1 MLISVVLFELFAN
14 GKEINNRKFR
24 IPLSTVTHLGVV
36 GMGVVTYVSL
46 GEKYNVRRHEHI
58 LISKMQF

>member
-1 MLISVVLFELFAN
+1 MCLINGVIFEIFAN
-14 GKEINNRKFR
+14 GKDVYNHKFR

-46 GEKYNVRRHEHI
+46 GEKHNVSIQEQARI
-58 LISKMQF
+58 FQI